1 MKIKRKSIS
10 FERLQ
15 ETKRPKHF
23 NPVRPNIFFRSLVR
37 VLSQFD
43 MWATGFKFTKT
54 NMDKAGKGPYLILMN
69 HSSFIDFEIAN
80 AILYPTPFC
89 FVATTDA
96 FVSKAWLMRQIG
108 CIPTQKFVNDVTLIT
123 DMEYSLKQLNTSVL
137 MYPEAGYSFDGCAT
151 SLPRGLGR
159 LLKKLDV
166 PVLSIH
172 TNGAFARDPLYN
184 CLQKRKVKV
193 SADISCILSL
203 EEVREKTVAELDE
216 ILENT
221 FTFDNFKWQYDNKI
235 EIKEPFRADGLNR
248 ILYKCACCKE
258 EGYMEGK
265 GTKLICHK
273 CGKEYEL
280 DILGRLR
287 ALTGETEFEHIPDWY
302 NWERE
307 CVREEI
313 KDGTYLLDVEVDI
326 SALVDYKALYN
337 IGKGRLIH
345 DKNGFKLTGCDGK
358 LEYSQKPLVSHSVN
372 SDYYWYEIGDI
383 ISIGNRDTLY
393 YCFPKTKGDFVA
405 KTRLAAEEMYSLVRP
420 KRRIRDKASE
430 EKTAEKA

>member
-1 MKIKRKSIS
+1 MKIKRKNIT

-15 ETKRPKHF
+15 EIKRPKHF
-23 NPVRPNIFFRSLVR
+23 DPVRPNIFFRTLVR

-43 MWATGFKFTKT
+43 IWATGFKFTKT

-123 DMEYSLKQLNTSVL
+123 DMEYSLKKLNTSVL

-151 SLPRGLGR
+151 ALPRG
-159 LLKKLDV
+159 LKKLDV

-172 TNGAFARDPLYN
+172 TEGAFARDPLYN

-221 FTFDNFKWQYDNKI
+221 FTFDNLKWQYDNKI

-265 GTKLICHK
+265 GTKLVCHK

-280 DILGRLR
+280 DTLGRLR
-287 ALTGETEFEHIPDWY
+287 ALNGETEFEHIPDWY

-313 KDGTYLLDVEVDI
+313 EKGTYLLDVEVDI

-337 IGKGRLIH
+337 VGKGRLIH

-358 LEYSQKPLVSHSVN
+358 LEYTQKPLVSHSVN

-420 KRRIRDKASE
+420 KRRLQNKESL
-430 EKTAEKA
+430 EKTAENA